1 MRRFLTIDSLFSVR
15 SGDFHATD
23 KELGPGD
30 VPLVS
35 CGDVNHGLVGFYDIP
50 KANQYQDA
58 VTVAYNGQPLAAKY
72 RPYAF
77 GAKDDIGAF
86 GAKDDI
92 GILEPREPISPRA
105 LVYIATMLNARRWRY
120 SYGRKCFKT
129 KLQSVEVEVPVRESK
144 QGTWCLDLGCDLG
157 CIDSLLES
165 VHLDLRPRASAISER
180 PANSSEWM
188 EKRLDQL
195 FDLTRGDFHS
205 LNGLADGEFATVS
218 RTEADNGVVGYYER
232 PDGSTLYAPGLV
244 TVSTVSGDA
253 FVQAEQFIATDNV
266 VVCVPKEQMRRTSSY
281 FIAAMINHQKWRY
294 GYGRQPY
301 IGKLSALTIQLP
313 WQEGRMDE
321 ATMEDIVRS
330 QPYWSFV
337 SESTEAIDA

>member
-1 MRRFLTIDSLFSVR
+1 MRGYLAIDSLFAVR

-23 KELGPGD
+23 KELGPGR

-50 KANQYQDA
+50 EANQYQDA
-58 VTVAYNGQPLAAKY
+58 VTVAYNGDHPLVAKY
-72 RPYAF
+72 RPYVF
-77 GAKDDIGAF
+77 GAKDDIGV
-86 GAKDDI
+86 
-92 GILEPREPISPRA
+92 LEPREPISPRA
-105 LVYIATMLNARRWRY
+105 LVFIAVMLNARRWRY

-129 KLQSVEVEVPVRESK
+129 KLESVEVEVPVQESK
-144 QGTWCLDLGCDLG
+144 QGARRIDLGR
-157 CIDSLLES
+157 IDSLLGG
-165 VHLDLRPRASAISER
+165 VPLDMRPRASAISER
-180 PANSSEWM
+180 PVNSSEWS

-205 LNGLADGEFATVS
+205 LSRLADGEFATVS

-232 PDGSTLYAPGLV
+232 PDESTLYPPGVV

-253 FVQAEQFIATDNV
+253 FVQAGQFIATDNV
-266 VVCVPKEQMRRTSSY
+266 VVCLPKEQMRRTSSY
-281 FIAAMINHQKWRY
+281 FIASMINRQKWRY

-301 IGKLSALTIQLP
+301 IGKLSALTVQLP
-313 WQEGRMDE
+313 WREGRMDE
-321 ATMEDIVRS
+321 AAMEDIVRR

-337 SESTEAIDA
+337 SESTEAR